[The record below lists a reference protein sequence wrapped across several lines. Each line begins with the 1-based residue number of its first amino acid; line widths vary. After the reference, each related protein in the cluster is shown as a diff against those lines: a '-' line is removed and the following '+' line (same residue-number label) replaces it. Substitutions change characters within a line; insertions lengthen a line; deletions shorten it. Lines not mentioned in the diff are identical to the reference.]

1 MCSLVFKQVTLPNI
15 CTMDNKFFIVLLPQT
30 KLSLSVVMTTIEVSL
45 LFVQMFQRTI
55 LNILLDCQY
64 MFFQQIEYLYYLFKC
79 F

>member
-30 KLSLSVVMTTIEVSL
+30 ILSLIEVPL
-45 LFVQMFQRTI
+45 LFVQMFQRTT